1 MNEKENTRSEQ
12 TKDGYKLEEY
22 ILANASENV
31 VDVRKNSDYPAADL
45 LISGVP
51 YDIKNSWNTEN
62 SSMTKFRK
70 STNTE
75 LWFRK
80 NKNGSF
86 NWDTFPDP
94 ETAKRLS
101 ENEFMD
107 WCDKPK
113 TDTSLED
120 LFE

>member
-12 TKDGYKLEEY
+12 TKVGYKLEEY

-31 VDVRKNSDYPAADL
+31 VDVRDNPKYPAADL
-45 LISGVP
+45 LISNIP

-70 STNTE
+70 SKNTE

-80 NKNGSF
+80 NKNGSY
-86 NWDTFPDP
+86 NWHTFPDS

-101 ENEFMD
+101 ENGFMD
-107 WCDKPK
+107 WCDKPR
-113 TDTSLED
+113 TIATLEE
-120 LFE
+120 LFG